1 MRLEQSRSFWAAFA
15 LLCGAGLLG
24 VANPCVGAFALLY
37 LVIAAVALA
46 IYLALRSGIRRVSG
60 AADEASRDEAGRTV
74 GVMSRAGF
82 GFCSIFAVFAAVGT
96 CVLTML
102 GLDPENG
109 GRTLF
114 PVQLAPF
121 DAALDLWA
129 LSAVMA
135 VAAAVLLVSAGADV
149 RRWLRRAR

>member
-1 MRLEQSRSFWAAFA
+1 MEQSRSFWAAFA
-15 LLCGAGLLG
+15 LLCGACALG
-24 VANPCVGAFALLY
+24 AANPCVGVFALVYLAIALVACAAY
-37 LVIAAVALA
+37 LVMRADV
-46 IYLALRSGIRRVSG
+46 RRVSD
-60 AADEASRDEAGRTV
+60 ASHEASRDEAGRRADA
-74 GVMSRAGF
+74 MSRAAL
-82 GFCSIFAVFAAVGT
+82 GFCSVFAVFAAVGT

-102 GLDPENG
+102 GLDPERG
-109 GRTLF
+109 GRALL

>member
-1 MRLEQSRSFWAAFA
+1 MEQSRSFWAAFA
-15 LLCGAGLLG
+15 LLCGACALG
-24 VANPCVGAFALLY
+24 AANPCVGVFALVYLAIALVACAAY
-37 LVIAAVALA
+37 LVMRADV
-46 IYLALRSGIRRVSG
+46 RRVSG
-60 AADEASRDEAGRTV
+60 ASHEASRDEAGRRADA
-74 GVMSRAGF
+74 MSRAAL
-82 GFCSIFAVFAAVGT
+82 GFCSVFAVFAAVGT

-102 GLDPENG
+102 GLDPERG
-109 GRTLF
+109 GRALL

>member
-1 MRLEQSRSFWAAFA
+1 MEQSRSFWAAFA
-15 LLCGAGLLG
+15 LLCGACALG
-24 VANPCVGAFALLY
+24 AANPCVGVFALVY
-37 LVIAAVALA
+37 LVIALVACA
-46 IYLALRSGIRRVSG
+46 AYLVMRADVRRVSG
-60 AADEASRDEAGRTV
+60 ASHEASRDEAGRRADA
-74 GVMSRAGF
+74 MSRAAL
-82 GFCSIFAVFAAVGT
+82 GFCSVFAVFAAVGT

-102 GLDPENG
+102 GLDPERG
-109 GRTLF
+109 GRALL

>member
-1 MRLEQSRSFWAAFA
+1 MEQSRSFWAAFA
-15 LLCGAGLLG
+15 LLCGACALG
-24 VANPCVGAFALLY
+24 AANPCVGVFALVYLAIALVACVAY
-37 LVIAAVALA
+37 LVMREDV
-46 IYLALRSGIRRVSG
+46 RRVSG
-60 AADEASRDEAGRTV
+60 ASDEASRDAAGRRADA
-74 GVMSRAGF
+74 MSRAAL
-82 GFCSIFAVFAAVGT
+82 GFCSVFAVFAAVGT

-102 GLDPENG
+102 GLDPERG
-109 GRTLF
+109 GRALL

>member
-1 MRLEQSRSFWAAFA
+1 MEQSRSFWAAFA
-15 LLCGAGLLG
+15 LLCGSCALGL
-24 VANPCVGAFALLY
+24 ANPCVGVFALIY
-37 LVIAAVALA
+37 LVIALVACA
-46 IYLALRSGIRRVSG
+46 AYLVMRADVRRVSS
-60 AADEASRDEAGRTV
+60 APDEASRDGAGRRADA
-74 GVMSRAGF
+74 MSRAGL
-82 GFCSIFAVFAAVGT
+82 GFCSVFAVFAAVGT

-102 GLDPENG
+102 GLDPEHG
-109 GRTLF
+109 GQALL

-149 RRWLRRAR
+149 RRWLRRVL

>member
-1 MRLEQSRSFWAAFA
+1 MEQSRSFWAAFA
-15 LLCGAGLLG
+15 LLCGACALG
-24 VANPCVGAFALLY
+24 VANPCVGVFALVY
-37 LVIAAVALA
+37 LVIALVACA
-46 IYLALRSGIRRVSG
+46 AYLVMRADVRRVSG
-60 AADEASRDEAGRTV
+60 ASHEASRDEAGRRADA
-74 GVMSRAGF
+74 MSRAAL
-82 GFCSIFAVFAAVGT
+82 GFCSVFAVFAAVGT

-102 GLDPENG
+102 GLDPERG
-109 GRTLF
+109 GRAFL

-129 LSAVMA
+129 LSAVMS

>member
-1 MRLEQSRSFWAAFA
+1 MEQSRSFWAAFA
-15 LLCGAGLLG
+15 LLCGSCALGL
-24 VANPCVGAFALLY
+24 ANPCVGVFALIY
-37 LVIAAVALA
+37 LVIALVACA
-46 IYLALRSGIRRVSG
+46 AYLVMR
-60 AADEASRDEAGRTV
+60 AGRRAAA
-74 GVMSRAGF
+74 MSRAGL
-82 GFCSIFAVFAAVGT
+82 GFCSVFAVFAAVGT

-102 GLDPENG
+102 GLDPERG
-109 GRTLF
+109 GQALL

-149 RRWLRRAR
+149 RRWLRRVR

>member
-1 MRLEQSRSFWAAFA
+1 
-15 LLCGAGLLG
+15 
-24 VANPCVGAFALLY
+24 
-37 LVIAAVALA
+37 
-46 IYLALRSGIRRVSG
+46 
-60 AADEASRDEAGRTV
+60 
-74 GVMSRAGF
+74 MSRAGL
-82 GFCSIFAVFAAVGT
+82 GFCSVFAVFAAVGT

-102 GLDPENG
+102 GLDPERG
-109 GRTLF
+109 GQALL

-149 RRWLRRAR
+149 RCWLRRVR